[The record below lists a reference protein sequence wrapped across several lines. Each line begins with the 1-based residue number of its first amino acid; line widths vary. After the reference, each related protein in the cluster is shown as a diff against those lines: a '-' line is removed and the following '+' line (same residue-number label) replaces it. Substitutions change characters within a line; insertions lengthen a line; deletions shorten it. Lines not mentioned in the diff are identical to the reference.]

1 MIRSLTLALLVA
13 GVFALSATAQAQTC
27 PVPASVAPVCKVSHV
42 YNCSCDVCVQPCA
55 VCVQPRCVCP
65 APVVCRP
72 VVRCRPVCDP
82 CAPRV
87 WPWSWRWGWC
97 W

>member
-13 GVFALSATAQAQTC
+13 GVFALSATAQAQYC

-42 YNCSCDVCVQPCA
+42 YTSGCVVCA
-55 VCVQPRCVCP
+55 QPRCVC
-65 APVVCRP
+65 APRVVYQP

-87 WPWSWRWGWC
+87 WSWGWNWGWC